1 MTDLLGNTAGL
12 IVDWDGTVVDNGR
25 CRLDALRQALVP
37 YGLRVE
43 EDWYTAHAGLPVR
56 HLLHAL
62 AGRRELPVEE
72 VVRASRHR
80 LLNGPPPEV
89 ITATLDLL
97 EQARARR
104 IPRAVAS
111 SAAAVL
117 VHSGIERLGLEE
129 LLPVVVT
136 VESVPRGK
144 PAPDVYLEAARQL
157 GAAPSR
163 CLAVDDAPDGIAAA
177 RSAGMRLLTVRGT
190 TLVAVTED

>member
-1 MTDLLGNTAGL
+1 MTDLLDNTDGL

-25 CRLDALRQALVP
+25 RRLDALRQALVP
-37 YGLRVE
+37 YGLKVE

-56 HLLHAL
+56 DLLRVL
-62 AGRRELPVEE
+62 ADGRELPAEE
-72 VVRASRHR
+72 VVHASRQL

-97 EQARARR
+97 QQACARR

-117 VHSGIERLGLEE
+117 VHTGIKRLGLDC

-136 VESVPRGK
+136 VESVARGK
-144 PAPDVYLEAARQL
+144 PAPDVYLEAARQV

-163 CLAVDDAPDGIAAA
+163 CLAVDDAPDGLAAA
-177 RSAGMRLLTVRGT
+177 RSAGMRLLTVSGA
-190 TLVAVTED
+190 TLVPVT

>member
-1 MTDLLGNTAGL
+1 MADLLGDTAGL

-25 CRLDALRQALVP
+25 RRLDALRQALVP
-37 YGLRVE
+37 YGLTVE
-43 EDWYTAHAGLPVR
+43 EDWYTVHAGLPVR
-56 HLLHAL
+56 DLLRVL
-62 AGRRELPVEE
+62 AGERELPVEE
-72 VVRASRHR
+72 VVHASRQR

-89 ITATLDLL
+89 ITVTLELL

-117 VHSGIERLGLEE
+117 VHTGIERLGLDG
-129 LLPVVVT
+129 LLPIVVT
-136 VESVPRGK
+136 AESVARGK

-157 GAAPSR
+157 GVAPSH

-177 RSAGMRLLTVRGT
+177 RSAGMRLLTVSGT
-190 TLVAVTED
+190 TLVPVT

>member
-1 MTDLLGNTAGL
+1 MTDLLDDTDGL
-12 IVDWDGTVVDNGR
+12 VVDWDGTVVDNHR
-25 CRLDALRQALVP
+25 RRFDALRQALVP
-37 YGLRVE
+37 YGLKVE

-56 HLLHAL
+56 DLLYAL
-62 AGRRELPVEE
+62 ADGREVPVEE
-72 VVRASRHR
+72 VVGASRHR

-97 EQARARR
+97 EQARARS

-111 SAAAVL
+111 SAAAIL
-117 VHSGIERLGLEE
+117 VHTGIERLGLDR

-136 VESVPRGK
+136 VESVARGK

-157 GAAPSR
+157 GVAPSR

-177 RSAGMRLLTVRGT
+177 RSAGMRLLTVSGT
-190 TLVAVTED
+190 TLVPVT

>member
-1 MTDLLGNTAGL
+1 MADLLGDAAGL

-25 CRLDALRQALVP
+25 RRLDALRQALVP
-37 YGLRVE
+37 YGIEVE

-56 HLLHAL
+56 DLLRDL
-62 AGRRELPVEE
+62 AGERELPVEE
-72 VVRASRHR
+72 VIRASRQH
-80 LLNGPPPEV
+80 LLTGAPPAV
-89 ITATLDLL
+89 IRATLELL

-104 IPRAVAS
+104 MPRAVAS

-117 VHSGIERLGLEE
+117 VHTGIECLGLSG

-136 VESVPRGK
+136 AESVARGK

-157 GAAPSR
+157 GVAPSR

-177 RSAGMRLLTVRGT
+177 RSAGMRLLTVSGT
-190 TLVAVTED
+190 ALVPVT